1 MPVSK
6 RFLRAITAFAVM
18 LVVSLGMM
26 VAVSGPASAAEIAPS
41 TVSAATT
48 ISPTIATV
56 DYGYGID
63 VNDACQL
70 RWGGIQISGAT
81 NDYGNAYNWYC
92 QRKVSNDMSYG
103 VSVGR
108 EGVATSAG
116 VSSHMEIVGGID
128 MQLYCSVRHPG
139 TVAYVAPDYAPW
151 WNAFNWR
158 CH

>member
-70 RWGGIQISGAT
+70 RWGGIGISGRT
-81 NDYGNAYNWYC
+81 DDPGNAYRWYC
-92 QRKVSNDMSYG
+92 QRKVGNQTSLEGTAS
-103 VSVGR
+103 R
-108 EGVATSAG
+108 EGVTVTAGTS
-116 VSSHMEIVGGID
+116 SQMEIVGGID

-151 WNAFNWR
+151 WNAYNWR